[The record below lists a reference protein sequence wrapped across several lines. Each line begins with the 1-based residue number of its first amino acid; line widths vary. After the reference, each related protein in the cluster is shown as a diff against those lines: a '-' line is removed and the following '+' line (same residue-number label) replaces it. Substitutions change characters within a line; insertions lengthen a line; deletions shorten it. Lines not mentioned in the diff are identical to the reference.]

1 MPSIIQRP
9 VQSLDYGEVLSR
21 FCFLSQSWC
30 DQTAPLAAHLFT
42 SSTSQISLL
51 RKRRL
56 HQVPL
61 VLKFWACAAFGKLMQ
76 RTNSTFL
83 ITLKIQGDRSPVR
96 KAILGSLPSPAA
108 DSTSVLSVSYRRDL
122 TRRGCQFL
130 PCLFSFSVSTV
141 AQIDPHWRLSLSP
154 ESHLPPYC
162 PPLID
167 NSHPPS
173 RSLGSASAGLKQPQ
187 MERYPKWFQEVSKM
201 QNLNLLPSNC
211 LHCVY
216 IILGIVSNLEVI

>member
-1 MPSIIQRP
+1 MGLGREQTGRDTSRWMMKGETKVIKKHPMPSIIQRP

-96 KAILGSLPSPAA
+96 KAILGSLPSPAI
-108 DSTSVLSVSYRRDL
+108 
-122 TRRGCQFL
+122 
-130 PCLFSFSVSTV
+130 SFSQHMKVKSESKV
-141 AQIDPHWRLSLSP
+141 AQLCLTLSDPMDCSLP
-154 ESHLPPYC
+154 GKDGHL
-162 PPLID
+162 L
-167 NSHPPS
+167 
-173 RSLGSASAGLKQPQ
+173 AK
-187 MERYPKWFQEVSKM
+187 
-201 QNLNLLPSNC
+201 
-211 LHCVY
+211 
-216 IILGIVSNLEVI
+216 